1 MSNESSPNRSFPEPK
16 SRFDQGSKPYSSEAS
31 GSAAGGRSGG
41 TVGLDSVG
49 VASSRRV
56 RPQSQWEQLLS
67 NRKWILLLLF
77 CVTGCLG
84 LPVLWLSYAFTTT
97 EKIVWSIVSIA
108 YTLMLI
114 GACVGVIYWCYLRFQ
129 SAGLI

>member
-1 MSNESSPNRSFPEPK
+1 MSNDSSPNRSFPDPK
-16 SRFDQGSKPYSSEAS
+16 SRFDSGSKSRSSP
-31 GSAAGGRSGG
+31 
-41 TVGLDSVG
+41 SVG
-49 VASSRRV
+49 STPDHSLGETLGVANSRRV

-77 CVTGCLG
+77 CVTGVLG

-97 EKIVWSIVSIA
+97 EKIVWSIVNIA

-114 GACVGVIYWCYLRFQ
+114 GACAGVIYWCYLRFQ
-129 SAGLI
+129 NAGLI

>member
-1 MSNESSPNRSFPEPK
+1 MSNESSSDRSTPEPK
-16 SRFDQGSKPYSSEAS
+16 SGFDSGSKSHSISSI
-31 GSAAGGRSGG
+31 GGATDTPRGD
-41 TVGLDSVG
+41 TVG
-49 VASSRRV
+49 VASARRV

-77 CVTGCLG
+77 CVTGFLG

-97 EKIVWSIVSIA
+97 EKIVWSIVNIA

-114 GACVGVIYWCYLRFQ
+114 GACAGVIYWCYLRFQ
-129 SAGLI
+129 NAGLI